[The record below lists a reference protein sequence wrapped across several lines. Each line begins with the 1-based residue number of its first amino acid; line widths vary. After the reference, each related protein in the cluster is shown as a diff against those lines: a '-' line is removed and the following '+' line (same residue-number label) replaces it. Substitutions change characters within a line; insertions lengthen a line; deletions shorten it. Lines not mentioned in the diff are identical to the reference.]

1 MGKLYYF
8 DFQILNAARKH
19 FGNGGDKRIK
29 YTLPPIVFSAYRLS
43 TKYREIQE
51 EVTHHIEYY

>member
-1 MGKLYYF
+1 
-8 DFQILNAARKH
+8 LNTARKH